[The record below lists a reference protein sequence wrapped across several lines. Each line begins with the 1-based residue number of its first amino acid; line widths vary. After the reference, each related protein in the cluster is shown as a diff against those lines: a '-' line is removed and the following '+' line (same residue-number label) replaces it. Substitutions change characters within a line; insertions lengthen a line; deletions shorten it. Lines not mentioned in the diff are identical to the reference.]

1 MKKEIHKLRI
11 NNLFGTLNIYE
22 NMNIKFVIKN
32 TINLFCPIS
41 DKLKNI
47 IEISLV
53 KKNMKRVDNPIE
65 DEFFMNILF
74 T

>member
-1 MKKEIHKLRI
+1 
-11 NNLFGTLNIYE
+11 
-22 NMNIKFVIKN
+22 MNIKFVIKN